1 MVNEII
7 ILGIIISIIFYEI
20 TEISP
25 GGLIVPAYLAFYM
38 DNPKRVIVTIIAGIV
53 TYFIV
58 KVISDRTI
66 LYGRRKFTV
75 YVLVGFLMREVLKQ
89 FNIFLEGY
97 DIFIL
102 GGNIIGVII
111 PAIMARDI
119 ERNGMIKSIFSL
131 LMLSTFIKAVVE
143 IVYEVGGLYWEQKKI

>member
-38 DNPKRVIVTIIAGIV
+38 DNPKRVIVTILSGII

-75 YVLVGFLMREVLKQ
+75 YVLVGFLMREVLKH

-102 GGNIIGVII
+102 GGNILGVII

>member
-1 MVNEII
+1 MVNEVI
-7 ILGIIISIIFYEI
+7 ILGIIISIIFYEV

-25 GGLIVPAYLAFYM
+25 GGLIVPAYLAFYI
-38 DNPKRVIVTIIAGIV
+38 DNPKRVIVTILSGIV

-75 YVLVGFLMREVLKQ
+75 YVLVGFLMREVFKQ

-97 DIFIL
+97 DVFIL
-102 GGNIIGVII
+102 GGNIIGIII

-119 ERNGMIKSIFSL
+119 EKNGMTKSIFSL
-131 LMLSTFIKAVVE
+131 TMLSTFIKAVVE

>member
-38 DNPKRVIVTIIAGIV
+38 DNPKRVIVTILSGIV

-75 YVLVGFLMREVLKQ
+75 YVLVGFLMREVLKY

-119 ERNGMIKSIFSL
+119 ERNGMTKSIFSL

-143 IVYEVGGLYWEQKKI
+143 IIYEVGGLY

>member
-1 MVNEII
+1 MANEII

-38 DNPKRVIVTIIAGIV
+38 DNPKRVVVTIISGMV

-58 KVISDRTI
+58 KFILDRTI

-75 YVLVGFLMREVLKQ
+75 YVLVGFLLRALLKY

-102 GGNIIGVII
+102 GGSIIGVII

-119 ERNGMIKSIFSL
+119 ERNGMVKSIFSL

-143 IVYEVGGLYWEQKKI
+143 IVYEVGGLY

>member
-38 DNPKRVIVTIIAGIV
+38 DNPKRVIVTILSGIV

-75 YVLVGFLMREVLKQ
+75 YVLVGFLMREVLKY

-119 ERNGMIKSIFSL
+119 ERNGMTKSIFSL

-143 IVYEVGGLYWEQKKI
+143 IVYEVGGLY

>member
-1 MVNEII
+1 MINEII

-25 GGLIVPAYLAFYM
+25 GGLIVPAYIAFYM
-38 DNPKRVIVTIIAGIV
+38 DNPKRVAITIMAGIMI
-53 TYFIV
+53 YFIV
-58 KVISDRTI
+58 KFISDRTI

-75 YVLVGFLMREVLKQ
+75 YILVGFLLRELLKY
-89 FNIFLEGY
+89 FNIYLEGF

-102 GGNIIGVII
+102 GGNIIGIII

-119 ERNGMIKSIFSL
+119 ERNGMIKSVFSL
-131 LMLSTFIKAVVE
+131 LMLSIFIKALVE
-143 IVYEVGGLYWEQKKI
+143 IVYEVGGLF

>member
-1 MVNEII
+1 MVNEVI
-7 ILGIIISIIFYEI
+7 ILGIIISIIFYEV

-25 GGLIVPAYLAFYM
+25 GGLIVPAYLAFYI
-38 DNPKRVIVTIIAGIV
+38 DNPKRVIVTILSGIV

-75 YVLVGFLMREVLKQ
+75 YVLVGFLMREVFKQ

-97 DIFIL
+97 DVFIL
-102 GGNIIGVII
+102 GGNIIGIII

-119 ERNGMIKSIFSL
+119 EKNGMTKSIFSL
-131 LMLSTFIKAVVE
+131 TMLSTFIKAVVE
-143 IVYEVGGLYWEQKKI
+143 IVYEVGGLY

>member
-143 IVYEVGGLYWEQKKI
+143 IVYEVGGLY

>member
-38 DNPKRVIVTIIAGIV
+38 DNPKRVIVTILSGIV

-75 YVLVGFLMREVLKQ
+75 YVLIGFLMREVLKY

-119 ERNGMIKSIFSL
+119 ERNGMTKSIFSL

-143 IVYEVGGLYWEQKKI
+143 IVYEVGGL

>member
-7 ILGIIISIIFYEI
+7 ILGIIVSIIFYEI

-38 DNPKRVIVTIIAGIV
+38 DNPKRVIVTILSGIV

-75 YVLVGFLMREVLKQ
+75 YVLVGFLMREVLKY

-119 ERNGMIKSIFSL
+119 ERNGMTKSIFSL

-143 IVYEVGGLYWEQKKI
+143 IVYEVGGLY

>member
-7 ILGIIISIIFYEI
+7 ILGIIISIVFYEI

-25 GGLIVPAYLAFYM
+25 GGLIVPAYLAFYI
-38 DNPKRVIVTIIAGIV
+38 DNPKRILITILAGIM

-58 KVISDRTI
+58 KFISDRTI

-75 YVLVGFLMREVLKQ
+75 YVLVGFLLRELLKY
-89 FNIFLEGY
+89 FNIYLEGY

-119 ERNGMIKSIFSL
+119 ERNGMTKSIFSL
-131 LMLSTFIKAVVE
+131 LMLSIFIKAVVE
-143 IVYEVGGLYWEQKKI
+143 IVYEVGGLY

>member
-38 DNPKRVIVTIIAGIV
+38 DNPKRVIVTILSGII

-75 YVLVGFLMREVLKQ
+75 YVLVGFLMREVLKY

-97 DIFIL
+97 DIFIF

-143 IVYEVGGLYWEQKKI
+143 IVYEVGGLY

>member
-1 MVNEII
+1 MVNEVI
-7 ILGIIISIIFYEI
+7 ILGIIISIIFYEV

-25 GGLIVPAYLAFYM
+25 GGFIVPAYLAFYI
-38 DNPKRVIVTIIAGIV
+38 DNPKRVIVTILSGIV

-75 YVLVGFLMREVLKQ
+75 YVLVGFLMREIFKQ

-102 GGNIIGVII
+102 GGNIIGIII

-131 LMLSTFIKAVVE
+131 MMLSTFIKAVVE
-143 IVYEVGGLYWEQKKI
+143 IVYEVGGLY

>member
-38 DNPKRVIVTIIAGIV
+38 DNPKRVIVTILSGII

-75 YVLVGFLMREVLKQ
+75 YVLVGFLMREVLKY

-143 IVYEVGGLYWEQKKI
+143 IVYEVGGLY

>member
-38 DNPKRVIVTIIAGIV
+38 DNPKRVIVTILSGII

-143 IVYEVGGLYWEQKKI
+143 IVYEVGGLY